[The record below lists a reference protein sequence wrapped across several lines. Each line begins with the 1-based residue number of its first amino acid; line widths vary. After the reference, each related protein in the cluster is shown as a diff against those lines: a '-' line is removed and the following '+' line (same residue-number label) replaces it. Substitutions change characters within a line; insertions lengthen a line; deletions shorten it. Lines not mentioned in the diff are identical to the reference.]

1 MDPHPFPSL
10 TPSPRS
16 LSPEPPAIAAG
27 FELPRRPP
35 PTLPVPPDPTT
46 AFASPVRPSSAHSR
60 RRSRPRPRDR
70 LATPP
75 DRHYRAELKLE
86 LAPPSPPPLAPLDLP
101 HRTRLTP
108 AHPTHPSSSPFAHAT
123 PRSPPPRH
131 NQTKFEL
138 SQARASAI
146 IQTSECQE
154 PGSLGPVSA
163 PQPDYG
169 RAGHPISPRSSV
181 QAAGAAHAT
190 APRRIRWLP
199 PSSSALSTRSPS
211 PSPQRRRRPAGS
223 PYRRNRGQRKR
234 GRRVALLV
242 CSASP
247 PAPAAPSPSDGRDG
261 AAASAAAKWAEWIP
275 RAGAGAG
282 PEKVLRLISGAAAT
296 PVCQFVDSPRTF
308 LHSVDPRVKLV
319 WLLALVVLP
328 ARSNIYMRFGLVVF
342 LALLS
347 MWVLP
352 NHVWKDQLGR
362 VALLSGFIFIMLGFG
377 ADSAPSLVQTRTPPP
392 SVLGIPNIPCSTS
405 GYSYTIMKLGPLQF
419 TRKGLSVASTS
430 ASLSFAIFQSAS
442 LCLTTTTP
450 EQLASALW
458 WFMIPLKHIGV
469 PVPEIILTLLLSLRF
484 INLVFDEASIYGNR
498 QSNGYTFCFY
508 VRNSALAIVARRI
521 NWKKL
526 TAMETIDI
534 FFNYVRRI
542 FKNIFDHAEQISKAM
557 VARGFRGDPSNHK
570 IYFLTESSFGIADL
584 FSLLCLFALMR
595 LASLSDQ
602 LV

>member
-1 MDPHPFPSL
+1 MAA
-10 TPSPRS
+10 TPNPMSAAALLRPLHLFALP
-16 LSPEPPAIAAG
+16 LSAAK
-27 FELPRRPP
+27 
-35 PTLPVPPDPTT
+35 
-46 AFASPVRPSSAHSR
+46 AAPSS
-60 RRSRPRPRDR
+60 
-70 LATPP
+70 
-75 DRHYRAELKLE
+75 
-86 LAPPSPPPLAPLDLP
+86 LP
-101 HRTRLTP
+101 
-108 AHPTHPSSSPFAHAT
+108 
-123 PRSPPPRH
+123 
-131 NQTKFEL
+131 
-138 SQARASAI
+138 
-146 IQTSECQE
+146 
-154 PGSLGPVSA
+154 
-163 PQPDYG
+163 
-169 RAGHPISPRSSV
+169 
-181 QAAGAAHAT
+181 
-190 APRRIRWLP
+190 LP
-199 PSSSALSTRSPS
+199 PKPGA
-211 PSPQRRRRPAGS
+211 
-223 PYRRNRGQRKR
+223 RKR

-247 PAPAAPSPSDGRDG
+247 PAPAAPSPSGRDG
-261 AAASAAAKWAEWIP
+261 AAAKWAEWIP
-275 RAGAGAG
+275 RAGEG

-347 MWVLP
+347 VWVLP

-377 ADSAPSLVQTRTPPP
+377 ADGAPSLVQTRTPPP

-484 INLVFDEASIYGNR
+484 INLVFDE
-498 QSNGYTFCFY
+498 

-570 IYFLTESSFGIADL
+570 IYFLTESSFGIGDL
-584 FSLLCLFALMR
+584 FSLLCLFALMS

>member
-1 MDPHPFPSL
+1 MAAAVHLRPLHSL
-10 TPSPRS
+10 ALR
-16 LSPEPPAIAAG
+16 PPAAKAAPSWLL
-27 FELPRRPP
+27 LPAKPR
-35 PTLPVPPDPTT
+35 
-46 AFASPVRPSSAHSR
+46 AR
-60 RRSRPRPRDR
+60 RRGNR
-70 LATPP
+70 L
-75 DRHYRAELKLE
+75 
-86 LAPPSPPPLAPLDLP
+86 
-101 HRTRLTP
+101 
-108 AHPTHPSSSPFAHAT
+108 
-123 PRSPPPRH
+123 
-131 NQTKFEL
+131 
-138 SQARASAI
+138 
-146 IQTSECQE
+146 
-154 PGSLGPVSA
+154 
-163 PQPDYG
+163 
-169 RAGHPISPRSSV
+169 
-181 QAAGAAHAT
+181 
-190 APRRIRWLP
+190 
-199 PSSSALSTRSPS
+199 
-211 PSPQRRRRPAGS
+211 
-223 PYRRNRGQRKR
+223 
-234 GRRVALLV
+234 ALLV

-247 PAPAAPSPSDGRDG
+247 PAPAAPSSSGGDN
-261 AAASAAAKWAEWIP
+261 AAASAAARWAEWIP
-275 RAGAGAG
+275 RAAAGRAGAG
-282 PEKVLRLISGAAAT
+282 PEQVLRLISGAAAT
-296 PVCQFVDSPRTF
+296 PVCQFVDKPRTF

-347 MWVLP
+347 VWVLP

-377 ADSAPSLVQTRTPPP
+377 ADGAPSLVQTRTPPP

-469 PVPEIILTLLLSLRF
+469 PV
-484 INLVFDEASIYGNR
+484 
-498 QSNGYTFCFY
+498 
-508 VRNSALAIVARRI
+508 RNSALAIVARRI

-534 FFNYVRRI
+534 FFNYIRRI

-557 VARGFRGDPSNHK
+557 IARGFRGDPSNHK
-570 IYFLTESSFGIADL
+570 IYFLTESSFGFADL
-584 FSLLCLFALMR
+584 FSLLCLFALMG
-595 LASLSDQ
+595 LASYSDQ

>member
-1 MDPHPFPSL
+1 MAAAVHLRPLHSL
-10 TPSPRS
+10 ALR
-16 LSPEPPAIAAG
+16 PPAAKAAPSW
-27 FELPRRPP
+27 LP
-35 PTLPVPPDPTT
+35 LPAKPR
-46 AFASPVRPSSAHSR
+46 AR
-60 RRSRPRPRDR
+60 RRGS
-70 LATPP
+70 
-75 DRHYRAELKLE
+75 
-86 LAPPSPPPLAPLDLP
+86 
-101 HRTRLTP
+101 RLT
-108 AHPTHPSSSPFAHAT
+108 
-123 PRSPPPRH
+123 
-131 NQTKFEL
+131 
-138 SQARASAI
+138 
-146 IQTSECQE
+146 
-154 PGSLGPVSA
+154 
-163 PQPDYG
+163 
-169 RAGHPISPRSSV
+169 
-181 QAAGAAHAT
+181 
-190 APRRIRWLP
+190 
-199 PSSSALSTRSPS
+199 
-211 PSPQRRRRPAGS
+211 
-223 PYRRNRGQRKR
+223 
-234 GRRVALLV
+234 LLV

-247 PAPAAPSPSDGRDG
+247 PAPAAPSSSGGDN
-261 AAASAAAKWAEWIP
+261 AAASAAARWAEWIP
-275 RAGAGAG
+275 RAAAGRAGAG
-282 PEKVLRLISGAAAT
+282 PEQVLRLISGAAAT
-296 PVCQFVDSPRTF
+296 PVCQFVDKPRTF

-347 MWVLP
+347 VWVLP

-377 ADSAPSLVQTRTPPP
+377 ADGAPSLVQTRTPPS

-469 PVPEIILTLLLSLRF
+469 AVPEIILTLLLSLRF
-484 INLVFDEASIYGNR
+484 INLVFDE
-498 QSNGYTFCFY
+498 

-534 FFNYVRRI
+534 FFNYIRRI

-557 VARGFRGDPSNHK
+557 IARGFRGDPSNHK
-570 IYFLTESSFGIADL
+570 IYFLTESSFGFADL
-584 FSLLCLFALMR
+584 FSLLCLFALMG
-595 LASLSDQ
+595 LASYSDQ